1 MSKLKIGLLLV
12 FVLGLIGYF
21 SQDKIKGLDIFNPK
35 AITKASSSEKQ
46 NTLKNKKQKD
56 SKWMN
61 NDDIVNL
68 DDKDASDDL
77 SKVRVR
83 VQGRLVTTMENEK
96 SDRLTGQP
104 FAVLERSSK
113 PDRVYYIRLNDDGVV
128 PVVATASNG
137 ELIIETTADRVSELT
152 YQDLR
157 ELIYNDEF

>member
-1 MSKLKIGLLLV
+1 MSKLKIGLLVV
-12 FVLGLIGYF
+12 FILGLIGYF
-21 SQDKIKGLDIFNPK
+21 NQDKVKGLDILKPN
-35 AITKASSSEKQ
+35 TLNSASANEKQ
-46 NTLKNKKQKD
+46 NTIKNKKQKD
-56 SKWMN
+56 SNWLN

-68 DDKDASDDL
+68 DSEASDDL

-104 FAVLERSSK
+104 FAVLERSTK
-113 PDRVYYIRLNDDGVV
+113 PDRVYYIRLDEDGVV
-128 PVVATASNG
+128 PVVATATNG